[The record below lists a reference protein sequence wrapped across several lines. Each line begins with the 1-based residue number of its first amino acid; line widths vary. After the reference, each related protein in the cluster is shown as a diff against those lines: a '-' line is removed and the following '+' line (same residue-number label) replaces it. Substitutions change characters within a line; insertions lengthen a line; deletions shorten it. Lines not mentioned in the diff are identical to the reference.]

1 MQPGCV
7 TSRSVYNTT
16 MKNKAPPTKKTVY
29 IFGNPDLAIDS
40 LPIRLIPQLQKQN
53 PDFTFIL
60 KDPNEEWDVPEEM
73 LVIDTAIN
81 AKKVTIF
88 KDLKSFMTGPRLSM
102 HDFDALSNLL
112 FLEKLGRLKKVK
124 IIAVPPDIDPQT
136 ALREISA
143 RLRLAEKKRGK

>member
-1 MQPGCV
+1 
-7 TSRSVYNTT
+7 
-16 MKNKAPPTKKTVY
+16 MKKKASNTKKTVY

-40 LPIRLIPQLQKQN
+40 LPVRLIPELQEQN

-81 AKKVTIF
+81 VKKVTIF
-88 KDLKSFMTGPRLSM
+88 KNLKSFMIGPRLSM

-112 FLEKLGRLKKVK
+112 FLEKIGRLKKIK
-124 IIAVPPDIDPQT
+124 IIAVPPNLEPKKALKDISKF
-136 ALREISA
+136 L
-143 RLRLAEKKRGK
+143 

>member
-1 MQPGCV
+1 
-7 TSRSVYNTT
+7 
-16 MKNKAPPTKKTVY
+16 MKKKASTIKKIVY
-29 IFGNPDLAIDS
+29 IFGNPDLAVDS
-40 LPIRLIPQLQKQN
+40 LPIRLLPQLQKEN

-73 LVIDTAIN
+73 LIIDTAIN

-88 KDLKSFMTGPRLSM
+88 KELKSFMIGPCLSM

-112 FLEKLGRLKKVK
+112 FLEKIGRLKKIK

-143 RLRLAEKKRGK
+143 RLRLEEKKRWK

>member
-1 MQPGCV
+1 
-7 TSRSVYNTT
+7 
-16 MKNKAPPTKKTVY
+16 MKKKASNTKKTVY

-40 LPIRLIPQLQKQN
+40 LPVKLIPELQKQN

-88 KDLKSFMTGPRLSM
+88 KDLKSFMIGPRLSM

-112 FLEKLGRLKKVK
+112 FLEKIGRLKKIK
-124 IIAVPPDIDPQT
+124 IIAVPSNIDAQT

-143 RLRLAEKKRGK
+143 RLRLAVKKH

>member
-1 MQPGCV
+1 
-7 TSRSVYNTT
+7 
-16 MKNKAPPTKKTVY
+16 MKTKASTTKKTVY
-29 IFGNPDLAIDS
+29 IFGNPDLAVDS
-40 LPIRLIPQLQKQN
+40 LPIRLIPQLQKEN

-73 LVIDTAIN
+73 LIIDTAIN

-112 FLEKLGRLKKVK
+112 FLEKLGRLKKIK
-124 IIAVPPDIDPQT
+124 IIAVPPDIDPQN
-136 ALREISA
+136 ALREISS
-143 RLRLAEKKRGK
+143 RLNLAEKKRGK

>member
-1 MQPGCV
+1 
-7 TSRSVYNTT
+7 
-16 MKNKAPPTKKTVY
+16 MKNKVSTTKKTVY

-40 LPIRLIPQLQKQN
+40 LPIRLLPQLQKEN

-73 LVIDTAIN
+73 LIIDTAIN

-112 FLEKLGRLKKVK
+112 FLEKLGRLKKIK

-136 ALREISA
+136 ALREISS
-143 RLRLAEKKRGK
+143 RLRLEEKKRGR

>member
-1 MQPGCV
+1 
-7 TSRSVYNTT
+7 
-16 MKNKAPPTKKTVY
+16 MKNKASTIKKTVY
-29 IFGNPDLAIDS
+29 IFGNPDLAVDS

-53 PDFTFIL
+53 PDFNFIL

-73 LVIDTAIN
+73 LIIDTAIN

-124 IIAVPPDIDPQT
+124 IIAVPPDLEPKK
-136 ALREISA
+136 ALKDISKC
-143 RLRLAEKKRGK
+143 L

>member
-1 MQPGCV
+1 
-7 TSRSVYNTT
+7 
-16 MKNKAPPTKKTVY
+16 MKNKASTTKKTVY
-29 IFGNPDLAIDS
+29 IFGNPDLAVDS
-40 LPIRLIPQLQKQN
+40 LPIRLLPQLQKQN
-53 PDFTFIL
+53 PDFNFIL

-73 LVIDTAIN
+73 LIIDTAIN
-81 AKKVTIF
+81 AKKVTVF

-124 IIAVPPDIDPQT
+124 IIAVPPDIDPQD
-136 ALREISA
+136 ALREITA

>member
-7 TSRSVYNTT
+7 TSRSVYNRI
-16 MKNKAPPTKKTVY
+16 MKNKAPTTKKTVY

-40 LPIRLIPQLQKQN
+40 LPIRLLPQLQKQN

-73 LVIDTAIN
+73 LIIDTAIN

-112 FLEKLGRLKKVK
+112 FLEKLGRLKKIK
-124 IIAVPPDIDPQT
+124 IIAVPPDIDPQN

-143 RLRLAEKKRGK
+143 RLNLAEKKRGK

>member
-1 MQPGCV
+1 
-7 TSRSVYNTT
+7 
-16 MKNKAPPTKKTVY
+16 MKNKASTIKKTVY

-40 LPIRLIPQLQKQN
+40 LPIRLLPQLQKEN

-73 LVIDTAIN
+73 LIIDTAIN

-112 FLEKLGRLKKVK
+112 FLEKLGRLKKIK
-124 IIAVPPDIDPQT
+124 IIAVPPDIDPHT

-143 RLRLAEKKRGK
+143 RLRLAVKKRGK